1 MQKIASLR
9 RYSKLSE
16 EITEYDPASGI
27 CVVRDHYK
35 LDSGGYLE
43 VEKKSEKKEGA
54 TQHPHGV

>member
-1 MQKIASLR
+1 
-9 RYSKLSE
+9 LSE